1 MWIYILLCVVVVL
14 IAVIFSLYSISSNR
28 FKVTLIK
35 IREAEEN
42 IAILL
47 KDKYQLL
54 LNIKEFMGKKTKD
67 ISFEELDGIDIET
80 TDTFNLNRALA
91 QFDKTVV
98 EIVDYNKDIKLED
111 EDVTTFDNY
120 NDINIQLLATEKYYN
135 DNVNIYN
142 KLLKSFP
149 SNIIAMTKK
158 YKIKDIYSSEKEE
171 IFEILK
177 D

>member
-1 MWIYILLCVVVVL
+1 MWIYIFLCIVVVL
-14 IAVIFSLYSISSNR
+14 IAVFFALYSISSNR

-42 IAILL
+42 IDILL

-54 LNIKEFMGKKTKD
+54 LKIKEFMSKKTKD
-67 ISFEELDGIDIET
+67 ITFGELDGIDIET
-80 TDTFNLNRALA
+80 TNTFDLNRALA
-91 QFDKTVV
+91 QFDKTIV

-111 EDVTTFDNY
+111 EEVVTFDNY

-149 SNIIAMTKK
+149 SNIIAKTKK
-158 YKIKDIYSSEKEE
+158 YKTKEVYSSEKEE